1 MKVSDFIAS
10 RLVELGIRH
19 VFGVGG
25 ANIEDMFAAVQRRR
39 PDIRMVLGKHE
50 HAAGTAA
57 DASARLTGGLG
68 VVFVT
73 SGGGAMNL
81 LHSVAEARAS
91 AVSMLAV
98 VGEPPTALQGV
109 GAFQDTSGRG
119 GAIDAAAAFE
129 AVSVWC
135 KRVERVE
142 TVPQLL
148 NEALD
153 AARSRQPGP
162 AVLLLAKDFQLAE
175 LAITLPPISSV
186 IPAALPDA
194 IELERA
200 AALLRI
206 RPVLV
211 IAGDEVARTG
221 AQQQFA
227 EVVEALDAQVAVV
240 PEARDAYDNFS
251 PRFVGVSGAMG
262 SSDVAHALARAA
274 ICLVVGTRLPVLARQ
289 GLEDLTTKPLLSV
302 GRRQPY
308 LVSSRGL
315 HLEGSLPQTLRALA
329 AALGEAPTAADRA
342 TVPHDLGASFEHGAL
357 TTQRAL
363 QLIQDALPAE
373 CTVLVDA
380 GNTGAAAVHALRIP
394 RSARWLL
401 AMGMAGMGYAF
412 GAAVGA
418 AFATQRRCFVLAGDG
433 AFYMHGLDIHT
444 AVEHR
449 LPVTYIIFNNRAH
462 GMCLVRERLLLRE
475 NAGYNAF
482 RDSHLGEGLR
492 AMFPGLVACDCRNTV
507 ELAHALE
514 QAAPQA
520 GPCVISLELEHV
532 EVPPFAAFQRPSQG
546 LTTVSRG
553 FPDDEH

>member
-162 AVLLLAKDFQLAE
+162 AVLLLAKDFQL
-175 LAITLPPISSV
+175 
-186 IPAALPDA
+186 
-194 IELERA
+194 
-200 AALLRI
+200 
-206 RPVLV
+206 
-211 IAGDEVARTG
+211 
-221 AQQQFA
+221 A

-482 RDSHLGEGLR
+482 RDSRLGEGLR